1 MNMKKSF
8 FAFILTLTLLITCGC
23 NGGNTAVTTTAA
35 GGNTDAVNSLNISSE
50 YTLVYGQGMSSA
62 AVKSAEYV
70 RDTIKSKYNVELR
83 MTNDSSSQSDK
94 EIVFNAENR
103 SDCKNIM
110 DTLGD
115 GEYVIRV
122 LQTDGKKSIIIAAKG
137 ADAISCAATDFVNK
151 IIEEADGK
159 PIVKGNADMTENTN
173 KIVIAEKGKK
183 TDYVIKYEKGQQRIA
198 NFLKKQFSEK
208 MGVEIETIEEGTN
221 TEKYPYE
228 ILLNS
233 DINYKGIFKYY
244 NAGDNKYIITAKTAV
259 DGTRL
264 LIYFTDNAS
273 GYMAVLRFAAEYMKD
288 GTDSVVLDRSVRYN
302 KAADSEDFQMY
313 EDYLRNGDNGEITDQ
328 SIVRELVIR
337 RTVGNYTI
345 RDATVLHDDNGK
357 FYLCS
362 SYLGGD
368 GPYWRISE
376 SDSLAGPWGKMHN
389 VLKLSDLADKYGMNA
404 FRDQFNWAPELHKYN
419 GAYYIFTT
427 YWCTEEDHDSI
438 YNEVWNN
445 INMVGH
451 RASVVLKSDSPTGPF
466 VPISK
471 DSSGKLAHPTPAN
484 WDTIDATFY
493 VDDDGQP
500 WMIFSHEWTSMPDGV
515 GSFCAAKLSEDLSTF
530 ISEPIEIF
538 KAGSESCVTDGCW
551 MYKTKDGQLLC
562 LWSTFGPGGY
572 VVRVSRSKSGKIDGQ
587 WTTDP
592 GYLYYNAMFKKLP
605 GGHPSTVVDERGQ
618 LYMVI
623 HTPNNNTGEKKDHYV
638 PEAPTYI
645 PLIERDGKLI
655 WGLGA
660 RDK

>member
-1 MNMKKSF
+1 MKKTLF
-8 FAFILTLTLLITCGC
+8 TTVLALTILLICGC
-23 NGGNTAVTTTAA
+23 SRGEIAATTAKA
-35 GGNTDAVNSLNISSE
+35 SDGNGDIPKNLEITSD
-50 YTLVYGQGMSSA
+50 YTIVYGQSA
-62 AVKSAEYV
+62 AKSAEYM
-70 RDTIKSKYNVELR
+70 REAFKSLYNIDISA
-83 MTNDSSSQSDK
+83 TDSSAEQSGK
-94 EIVFNAENR
+94 EIVFNAESR
-103 SDCKNIM
+103 SDCKSIM
-110 DTLGD
+110 DSLGN
-115 GEYVIRV
+115 GEYTVRV
-122 LQTDGKKSIIIAAKG
+122 VQTDGRESIIIAANG
-137 ADAISCAATDFVNK
+137 SDAISCAATDFVNR
-151 IIEEADGK
+151 IIEESDGK
-159 PIVKGNADMTENTN
+159 LIARGNTDITVDTG
-173 KIVIAEKGKK
+173 KIVLAERSKK
-183 TDYVIKYEKGQQRIA
+183 TDYVIKYEKGRENIA

-208 MGVEIETIEEGTN
+208 MGVDIEVIEEGEN
-221 TEKYPYE
+221 VKKYPYE

-233 DINYKGIFKYY
+233 DINYKGFFKYY
-244 NAGDNKYIITAKTAV
+244 NVGENKYIITAKTET

-288 GTDSVVLDRSVRYN
+288 GDGSVTLDRSVRYN

-313 EDYLRNGDNGEITDQ
+313 EDYLRNGNNGEIL
-328 SIVRELVIR
+328 SKRIASELVIR

-345 RDATVLHDDNGK
+345 RDPQVLHDDNGK

-362 SYLGGD
+362 SYLFKD

-376 SDSLAGPWGKMHN
+376 SDSLAGPWGRLHN
-389 VLKLSDLADKYGMNA
+389 VLNLSDLSQKYGMKSY
-404 FRDQFNWAPELHKYN
+404 DGQYNWAPELHKYN
-419 GAYYIFTT
+419 GSYYIFTT
-427 YWCTEEDHDSI
+427 YWCTEESHDSPNDTI
-438 YNEVWNN
+438 WDGKAL
-445 INMVGH
+445 IGH
-451 RASVVLKSDSPTGPF
+451 RASIILKADNPFGPYE
-466 VPISK
+466 PISRDK
-471 DSSGKLAHPTPAN
+471 DGNLCHSTPAN

-500 WMIFSHEWTSMPDGV
+500 WMIFSHEWTSMSDGI

-538 KAGSESCVTDGCW
+538 KAGSESGVTDGCW

-592 GYLYYNAMFKKLP
+592 GYLYYNAMFKNLP

-623 HTPNNNTGEKKDHYV
+623 HTPNNNTGEEKDQYV